1 MSLGV
6 DIEHI
11 KIEAKRKKK
20 ARTNYVKSLKNKKEP
35 EIDAVFIE
43 KHNEVFNEIDCLS
56 CGNCCRNVG
65 PLFTDKDINRI
76 SKYMKIKPGEFT
88 EKHLRI
94 DEDGDFVLQTLPCV
108 FLGEDNYCSIY
119 EVRPKA
125 CREYPH
131 TNMKGQKKLMK
142 LHLKND
148 ELCPAVNEIF
158 NRIIDKKM

>member
-1 MSLGV
+1 MGV
-6 DIEHI
+6 DFDHI
-11 KIEAKRKKK
+11 KTEAKRKKK
-20 ARTNYVKSLKNKKEP
+20 ARVNFVKSFKNKKEH
-35 EIDAVFIE
+35 EIDHLFST
-43 KHNEVFNEIDCLS
+43 KHDEVFKEINCLS

-76 SKYMKIKPGEFT
+76 SKYMKIKPGFFT
-88 EKHLRI
+88 EKYLRT
-94 DEDGDFVLQTLPCV
+94 DEDGDFVLQNLPCD

-119 EVRPKA
+119 EIRPKA

-131 TNMKGQKKLMK
+131 TNMKGQKKLLK

-158 NRIIDKKM
+158 NRIMDKKM